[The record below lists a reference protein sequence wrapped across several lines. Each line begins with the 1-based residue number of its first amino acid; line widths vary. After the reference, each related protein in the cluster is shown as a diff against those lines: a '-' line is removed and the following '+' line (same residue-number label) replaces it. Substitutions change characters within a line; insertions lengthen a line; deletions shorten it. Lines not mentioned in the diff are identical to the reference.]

1 MLVPRQDQDRVAAL
15 VAHCMQQ
22 EVVGDTRRI
31 LPHHNTTTTINP
43 AITTSR
49 PQVPTMGPL
58 VNATQY
64 NRVVDLIRTGI
75 DLDGATLVCGGY
87 DVPPVTTGKGGGG
100 YYIPPTLFSNVTNDM
115 VIAQTEIFGPVLCLI
130 PYDTIEEAI
139 AITNDTPYGLNNAVV
154 SNDVNYA
161 LRVAAQLKSG
171 MVMVNNTY
179 MDLQAPFGGY
189 KQSGN
194 AREWGISGLEE
205 FLITKTINID
215 IDEYRSIVYGPKSKN
230 IEE

>member
-1 MLVPRQDQDRVAAL
+1 
-15 VAHCMQQ
+15 
-22 EVVGDTRRI
+22 
-31 LPHHNTTTTINP
+31 
-43 AITTSR
+43 
-49 PQVPTMGPL
+49 
-58 VNATQY
+58 
-64 NRVVDLIRTGI
+64 
-75 DLDGATLVCGGY
+75 
-87 DVPPVTTGKGGGG
+87 
-100 YYIPPTLFSNVTNDM
+100 M

-139 AITNDTPYGLNNAVV
+139 AMTNDTPYGLNNAVV
-154 SNDVNYA
+154 SKDVNYA

-215 IDEYRSIVYGPKSKN
+215 IDEYRSIVYGPKSKD
-230 IEE
+230 IE